1 MRSIYGHDRA
11 KKIRKKQTQSA
22 DVLLLDFLL
31 HEGILGLTIETR
43 PSPSES
49 LTPKNILL
57 DILSTHVTH
66 ISDPVLNSL
75 SLCSSSLSSHM
86 ELCKLTVDLILT
98 F

>member
-1 MRSIYGHDRA
+1 MKMRSIYGHDRA

-31 HEGILGLTIETR
+31 LEGILGLTIETR

-66 ISDPVLNSL
+66 ISDPVLIVYPYAAAPYLHIWSFV
-75 SLCSSSLSSHM
+75 SSQ
-86 ELCKLTVDLILT
+86 
-98 F
+98 